1 MEKHE
6 LSCTMNPNRVCRMC
20 KMAGLTQKPIAELIA
35 LLPEDGCPGGPIGD
49 EKAIREATGGCPA
62 CLMAANRQSDSSHV
76 WCVVSWEI
84 ESKAWLDK
92 YRKDDRYFHDY

>member
-1 MEKHE
+1 
-6 LSCTMNPNRVCRMC
+6 MNPNRVCRMC